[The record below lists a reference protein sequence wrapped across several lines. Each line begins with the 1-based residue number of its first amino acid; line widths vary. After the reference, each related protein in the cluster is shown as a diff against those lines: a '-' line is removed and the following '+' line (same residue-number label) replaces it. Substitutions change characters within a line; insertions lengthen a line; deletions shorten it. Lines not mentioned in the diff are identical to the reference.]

1 MSKKI
6 SELFEDF
13 HNIYKATENFI
24 ITRQWYKNELGVI
37 SYNSEKSALNTNG
50 DFSEEYIRARFVYS
64 LIHSG
69 KFNKEDLCIEGQF
82 PKGNGGKSINPD
94 IVVFKNSDWY
104 EILSREKEI
113 THGFVKLKDNLL
125 MVFEAKKDSKSD
137 IQTIIQKQLSTS
149 MSEYQHNE
157 DSLDKNEVYGCYFD
171 DKSEII
177 LFKKE
182 QNFKLKRF
190 FEEKNVEDG
199 ANNWNIDNRDVFTS
213 IPTYNELK
221 NNVEKYHDISTFTY
235 EDLEII
241 DEEIFNENLIKI
253 NRIKDSITAINVS
266 KYIVEFLTFKIIDE
280 KKCSQDDKRT
290 IKFYKQDKEN
300 IQDFRIRMYELQTEA
315 ESEFHNILN
324 NRMFSY
330 KKENNGTIQLRDGLD
345 NKIEGFLI
353 EVIKIFEIYSILK
366 ANNSSFNQIIFNNFS
381 SMSDKAENK
390 QFFTPVS
397 IVNLIIDLLNPK
409 QNEIIADP
417 TSGIC
422 DFLAMSFKKIHG
434 KNKTNVS
441 DLARN
446 LYGFDIDEEVIKLAE
461 LNLIL
466 NGDGGANLFKVKN
479 SLTSKMTLNKKGI
492 ISDKDF
498 TTDNYSIDN
507 WDVISDKQPIFKQFD
522 MIVTNPPFGKG
533 RDLKCDYKKGGKNA
547 QIPETTLK
555 LYETYWFKNNSCYID
570 GNFRNINKLQED
582 LKLSKKE
589 LKDLGRKEIT
599 FPNSMDLG
607 VLFLENAVKQLKEGG
622 RMAIILSSS
631 IASIQEWENIR
642 QWFMSKMRVV
652 GIIDLPSNIFAET
665 GVSTTIIMAYKP
677 KTKTILD
684 SNYKIFTKEIK
695 NTGYE
700 VKVKDR
706 IVNFIPQFKINEE
719 TFDVEKDND
728 GNPIINED
736 MTETIK
742 GFNDW
747 LVSQEKELKEVFNV

>member
-1 MSKKI
+1 MI
-6 SELFEDF
+6 NVNELF
-13 HNIYKATENFI
+13 TEFQKKYIAKSDFI
-24 ITRQWYKNELGVI
+24 ITREWYKNELGVI
-37 SYNSEKSALNTNG
+37 SFNSEKSALNIDGN
-50 DFSEEYIRARFVYS
+50 FSEEYIRARFVYS
-64 LIHSG
+64 LIYSG
-69 KFNKEDLCIEGQF
+69 KFNKEELCIEGQF

-94 IVVFKNSDWY
+94 IVVFKRNDWHN
-104 EILSREKEI
+104 ILLKEKEI
-113 THGFVKLKDNLL
+113 SQGFVKLKDSLL
-125 MVFEAKKDSKSD
+125 MIFEAKKDSKSN
-137 IQTIIQKQLSTS
+137 IETIIQKQLSTS
-149 MSEYQHNE
+149 MSEYQHNQN
-157 DSLDKNEVYGCYFD
+157 SLDKNEVYGCYFD
-171 DKSEII
+171 DKSEVI

-190 FEEKNVEDG
+190 YEDKIIEDG
-199 ANNWNIDNRDVFTS
+199 VNNWNIDNRDVFSS
-213 IPTYNELK
+213 IPSYIELK
-221 NNVEKYHDISTFTY
+221 NNVEKYNDISTFTY
-235 EDLEII
+235 DDLEII
-241 DEEIFNENLIKI
+241 DEEIFNENLVKI

-300 IQDFRIRMYELQTEA
+300 IQDFRKRMYELQTEA

-409 QNEIIADP
+409 QNELIADP

-422 DFLAMSFKKIHG
+422 DFLAMSFKKLHG

-479 SLTSKMTLNKKGI
+479 SLTSKMTLNKKAI
-492 ISDKDF
+492 IPDEDF

-507 WDVISDKQPIFKQFD
+507 WDVVSDKQPIFKQFD
-522 MIVTNPPFGKG
+522 IIVTNPPFGKG

-547 QIPETTLK
+547 SIPEKTLK
-555 LYETYWFKNNSCYID
+555 LYETYWFKNNNCYVD
-570 GNFRNINKLQED
+570 GKFKNINELQQEE
-582 LKLSKKE
+582 K
-589 LKDLGRKEIT
+589 GIT

-607 VLFLENAVKQLKEGG
+607 VLFLENAVKLLKEGG
-622 RMAIILSSS
+622 RMAIVLSSS
-631 IASIQEWENIR
+631 IASIQEWENVR

-677 KTKTILD
+677 KTKSILD

-695 NTGYE
+695 NIGYE

-719 TFDVEKDND
+719 TFDVEKDNN

-742 GFNDW
+742 DFNDW